1 MKRQNK
7 EAFQTLTDLW
17 VGIGLYF
24 LILEVVGLIFTKN
37 RVSYTLG
44 LLAGCATAA
53 FLAWHMYRSI
63 DVALDLGEED
73 APKYS
78 GKNCMIRTLVMI
90 AVAIAG
96 IKLSIFSFPAVILGI
111 FGLKIAA
118 FTQPLIHSHI
128 TKKLL
133 DKKGR

>member
-1 MKRQNK
+1 MKRQNN
-7 EAFQTLTDLW
+7 EGFRTLVDLW
-17 VGIGLYF
+17 VGISLYF

-44 LLAGCATAA
+44 LLAGCTTAA

-63 DVALDLGEED
+63 GHALDLGEED

-78 GKNCMIRTLVMI
+78 EKNSMIRTLVII

-118 FTQPLIHSHI
+118 FTQPLTHSYI
-128 TKKLL
+128 TKKY
-133 DKKGR
+133 

>member
-1 MKRQNK
+1 MKRQNN
-7 EAFQTLTDLW
+7 EGFRTLVDLW
-17 VGIGLYF
+17 VGISLYF

-44 LLAGCATAA
+44 LLAGCTTAA

-63 DVALDLGEED
+63 GDALDLGEED
-73 APKYS
+73 ASKYS
-78 GKNCMIRTLVMI
+78 EKNSMIRTLVII

-118 FTQPLIHSHI
+118 FTQPLTHSYI
-128 TKKLL
+128 TKKY
-133 DKKGR
+133 